1 MCVTIVIGGVFM
13 WTRSDLK
20 YQAKGFLRSFYWKAF
35 IVCLIASIFTSGGN
49 AKKETHY
56 DVNASIPTVET
67 EEYYLELGPGPN
79 GIIFDQFFEN
89 PFTLRVGGFGTVLLI
104 GLISMV
110 LVIIIGNLL
119 IVGEKRFFI
128 NSFKGEEVKVST
140 VFSTMRRG
148 QWARLAG
155 KMFLLDLYL
164 FLWFLLFIIPGII
177 KSYEYKFVP
186 YILAEDPEI
195 SLSEAIRISSKLTDG
210 EKGDMLILDLS
221 FIGWHLLGGLLFGIG
236 SIFVNPYQR
245 ATFVKLYEH
254 LRGDFKTEIYE
265 QFYE

>member
-1 MCVTIVIGGVFM
+1 M
-13 WTRSDLK
+13 
-20 YQAKGFLRSFYWKAF
+20 
-35 IVCLIASIFTSGGN
+35 
-49 AKKETHY
+49 KK
-56 DVNASIPTVET
+56 
-67 EEYYLELGPGPN
+67 
-79 GIIFDQFFEN
+79 
-89 PFTLRVGGFGTVLLI
+89 
-104 GLISMV
+104 
-110 LVIIIGNLL
+110 
-119 IVGEKRFFI
+119 
-128 NSFKGEEVKVST
+128 
-140 VFSTMRRG
+140 G
-148 QWARLAG
+148 QWTRLAG

-245 ATFVKLYEH
+245 ATFVKLFEH
-254 LRGDFKTEIYE
+254 LRGNFNTGIYE